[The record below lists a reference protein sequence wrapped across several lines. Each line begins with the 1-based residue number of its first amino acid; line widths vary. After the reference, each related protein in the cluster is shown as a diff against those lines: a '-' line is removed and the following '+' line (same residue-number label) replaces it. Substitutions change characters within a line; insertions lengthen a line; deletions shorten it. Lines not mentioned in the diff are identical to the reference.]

1 MHGLMREGWREPAL
15 YSTLHMEVGVAKPE
29 VLVAFMKSG
38 AMPPYMNHHPK
49 FQVELPAIAAGVKA
63 NAAVLLVL
71 LAK

>member
-1 MHGLMREGWREPAL
+1 
-15 YSTLHMEVGVAKPE
+15 
-29 VLVAFMKSG
+29 MKSG

-63 NAAVLLVL
+63 NAAVLRVL